1 MLNNIMG
8 KKFDA
13 IFEAVTHR
21 MTSGGYLPGDI
32 VVFRSNY
39 KSCECYKN
47 LPTKI
52 QKDLDEMVKSGLN
65 IKVVQVGDNLSGS
78 NANNQYKTSSSAVI
92 TVAADHGGG
101 RYYSA
106 ITISP
111 EMIDLAESD
120 GINLPKIPD
129 QFRRDDKQAY
139 KPEKFKRDDKFITNV
154 TDKGNGKNTPTNLKL
169 AGESYKFE
177 KAVQSFRKGSGQ
189 EIDILQRLIP
199 SMLEAAEQGLD
210 IGGWVRSI
218 AKTDD
223 IRVQNFDMDIID
235 LLQKT
240 YDSIL
245 DKQRLLNRQYLNNG
259 KNTPTNLKLA
269 GESYKFEKAVSTMI
283 KNDMANLA
291 DLYVET
297 LKM

>member
-1 MLNNIMG
+1 MG

-13 IFEAVTHR
+13 IFEAVVSRHQA
-21 MTSGGYLPGDI
+21 GGYLPGDV

-169 AGESYKFE
+169 AGES
-177 KAVQSFRKGSGQ
+177 
-189 EIDILQRLIP
+189 
-199 SMLEAAEQGLD
+199 
-210 IGGWVRSI
+210 
-218 AKTDD
+218 
-223 IRVQNFDMDIID
+223 
-235 LLQKT
+235 
-240 YDSIL
+240 
-245 DKQRLLNRQYLNNG
+245 
-259 KNTPTNLKLA
+259 
-269 GESYKFEKAVSTMI
+269 TMI

-291 DLYVET
+291 DLYIET
-297 LKM
+297 LQR